1 MCTGREEGEGDF
13 VSPTIEHRFLN
24 AITFNVITPTR
35 SKVHF
40 IEVTGRIFIPAK
52 VKDSRAWLR
61 QVLYDP
67 KEPKQTFFYT
77 FSTRNSHLSPGKK
90 LSPALHLNSARLA
103 ACIREIRPPFFC
115 IATVESLLPG
125 QCLTLPPVRAYLIR
139 NRRYETGYVRKRERE
154 RREFNIRISVQII
167 LFISRLSTLLREIE
181 FIRRS
186 RNYLIPI

>member
-1 MCTGREEGEGDF
+1 MCTGRGRRDF
-13 VSPTIEHRFLN
+13 VSPTIDHRILKRHP
-24 AITFNVITPTR
+24 FNVITPTR

-90 LSPALHLNSARLA
+90 LSSALHLNSARRGLYSRNTA
-103 ACIREIRPPFFC
+103 TLFC
-115 IATVESLLPG
+115 IATVESLRG
-125 QCLTLPPVRAYLIR
+125 QCSTLPPVRAYLIR
-139 NRRYETGYVRKRERE
+139 NCRYETGVCQREKKGDRK
-154 RREFNIRISVQII
+154 I
-167 LFISRLSTLLREIE
+167 
-181 FIRRS
+181 
-186 RNYLIPI
+186 